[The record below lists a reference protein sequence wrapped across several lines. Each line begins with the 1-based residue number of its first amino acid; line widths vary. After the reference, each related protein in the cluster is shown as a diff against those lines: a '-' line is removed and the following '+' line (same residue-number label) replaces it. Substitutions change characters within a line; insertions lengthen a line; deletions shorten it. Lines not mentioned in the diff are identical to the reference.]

1 MELNLS
7 DRHEIMEKTLTQ
19 RLNLEIVDFRD
30 AHRSVRA
37 QRRNIIRYFFLSL
50 GRSIRI
56 TPWIEKFTSLNP
68 CG

>member
-7 DRHEIMEKTLTQ
+7 DIHEIMEKTLTQ

-37 QRRNIIRYFFLSL
+37 QRRNIIRYFFFESRSL
-50 GRSIRI
+50 D
-56 TPWIEKFTSLNP
+56 
-68 CG
+68 